1 MSNNGVNIEDLL
13 NNAFRAFG
21 GNIPEENSTPRDI
34 VNSFINFTGNNIHP
48 PCDLAESEEEILVY
62 IDVPGIDK
70 NTISIDFNNNKMIIT
85 ADRKKPYDITS
96 NRSEIIY
103 GGFEKRITLPMSVT
117 SRNNVRVNLKN
128 GVLKI
133 RIDKTAEGEHSF
145 NVRLDSSNNS
155 NE

>member
-1 MSNNGVNIEDLL
+1 MSNGVNIEDLL
-13 NNAFRAFG
+13 TNAFRAFG
-21 GNIPEENSTPRDI
+21 GNATDENSNPRDI
-34 VNSFINFTGNNIHP
+34 MNSFMNLSGSSLHP
-48 PCDLAESEEEILVY
+48 PCDLAENEEEILVY

-70 NTISIDFNNNKMIIT
+70 STINIDFNNNKMIVN
-85 ADRKKPYDITS
+85 ANRQKPYDFPS
-96 NRSEIIY
+96 SRAEILY

-133 RIDKTAEGEHSF
+133 RIDKSAEGEHSF
-145 NVRLDSSNNS
+145 NVRLDT